1 MKKWILL
8 VVACCYCVTANA
20 QFGKWFEKRD
30 NIRDFQSKTTKI
42 VLPQPDSMTDLL
54 LRKAIEAD
62 WFLSP
67 YEFCS
72 WEDFERIKTDS
83 TYYFLIRAT
92 GQHSSENEA
101 AMEFWTLL
109 KGSPDATEGISGLPE
124 VLSLPLQ
131 PLQDNSGR
139 IFPFLPAYVRIIQQ
153 HITKVIREDRGHFS
167 GLNDYA
173 NGMDNTSGLTLLFS
187 KEDFASPVTEEEL
200 NELFAGHARL
210 VTADEIEAA
219 LAAGT
224 PNTCV
229 SLVLYPSINQ
239 RGSYCYKMILRAD
252 TYELLFYRKHKINA
266 RNGNGFLME
275 DIRRLAVP
283 YTL

>member
-1 MKKWILL
+1 
-8 VVACCYCVTANA
+8 
-20 QFGKWFEKRD
+20 
-30 NIRDFQSKTTKI
+30 
-42 VLPQPDSMTDLL
+42 MTDLL

-92 GQHSSENEA
+92 GQHSSENEP

-167 GLNDYA
+167 GLNEYA

-187 KEDFASPVTEEEL
+187 KDDFASPVTEEEL
-200 NELFAGHARL
+200 NKLFAGHAR
-210 VTADEIEAA
+210 
-219 LAAGT
+219 
-224 PNTCV
+224 
-229 SLVLYPSINQ
+229 LVLYPSINQ